1 MNDYALTIATQ
12 VTGDQIPDT
21 QLSIEGIAN
30 TQRVTL
36 PDITINTLGG
46 TAEASA
52 SVSFADTIEWNTRW
66 NIQNIDP
73 SLQIADLEGQLSGQ
87 IEARGEVRN
96 ERWSLQLEE
105 AIIDGELR
113 NLPFHLESKLN
124 KGMND
129 VWFIENL
136 TLKNDRNEV
145 QAVGVVGS
153 SQNPDISLNAGADII
168 KFNDILI
175 RSLSI
180 DGDIDQLFQRD
191 SALSVNV
198 QSIRAAE
205 QTFSDTAVSL
215 TGRRNAHSLS
225 VSSNGP
231 QDSTLALSLSG
242 SLDDKLD
249 WEGLLSNILPHC
261 WLVSDAS
268 RLCLQDEFSTDAQG
282 SARLS
287 LQQYSLQGLNRL
299 LPQNTQVSGLL
310 NTDVDLNWNNENGA
324 GDRTA
329 LVSASINEAQVQ
341 TQDALGESVTFGY
354 DTITLDA
361 ELNPDNIDARLSMAS
376 SLLGTAD
383 LQIQLDP
390 SDTQSAID
398 GSVALEGLS
407 VSLAEAFLP
416 DFDTVDGTLSANG
429 RLGGTLVAPEYN
441 GRVVLDAPELR
452 SQSLPLP
459 ITGGRLTANIAGQR
473 MTLDGDVLSNEGV
486 IAVDGRGFLD
496 PENWNVDINLTGKE
510 LIVQS
515 DPVQEAT
522 INHEIQI
529 VANTR
534 RVSIIGDI
542 EIPEA
547 VIDVAEL
554 PEGAATVSSDVV
566 IIEDV
571 EPSEPESADDN
582 GPGLNTAIAI
592 EISLGDDV
600 RLSAYGLN
608 ANLTGDINVRVRGDR
623 PPQLGGEIQVVN
635 GIFKKYGQDL
645 EANGQILFVGP
656 VDSTR
661 LAIDAERE
669 IETED
674 RTAGLRIQGTVAQ
687 PEITLYTNPAD
698 KSQDAILSYVVLGR
712 DINQASDQEADLLA
726 AAALALAVRGGQSV
740 GGDIAGKLGVEEFGL
755 QTRGSGDDTEL
766 VVSGRLNDRLLLRYG
781 RGVFDAQSTLY
792 LRYDLTKQL
801 YLEAAQGARDAVDL
815 FYSFSF

>member
-1 MNDYALTIATQ
+1 
-12 VTGDQIPDT
+12 
-21 QLSIEGIAN
+21 
-30 TQRVTL
+30 
-36 PDITINTLGG
+36 
-46 TAEASA
+46 
-52 SVSFADTIEWNTRW
+52 
-66 NIQNIDP
+66 
-73 SLQIADLEGQLSGQ
+73 
-87 IEARGEVRN
+87 
-96 ERWSLQLEE
+96 
-105 AIIDGELR
+105 
-113 NLPFHLESKLN
+113 
-124 KGMND
+124 
-129 VWFIENL
+129 
-136 TLKNDRNEV
+136 
-145 QAVGVVGS
+145 
-153 SQNPDISLNAGADII
+153 
-168 KFNDILI
+168 
-175 RSLSI
+175 
-180 DGDIDQLFQRD
+180 
-191 SALSVNV
+191 V

-249 WEGLLSNILPHC
+249 WEGLLSNLPHC